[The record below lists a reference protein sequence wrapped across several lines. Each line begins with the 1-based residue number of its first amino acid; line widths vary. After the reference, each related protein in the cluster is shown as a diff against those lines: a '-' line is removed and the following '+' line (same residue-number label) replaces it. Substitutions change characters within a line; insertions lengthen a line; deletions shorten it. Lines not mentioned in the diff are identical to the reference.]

1 MSKMI
6 SVKDIFNSLHA
17 AEEEIQNEVFR
28 NLNFG
33 RGATDWQSE
42 TLSLIRHWIKRLS
55 VYDQITWRGKL
66 YCEMLADFH
75 FQSAS
80 SYFPD

>member
-6 SVKDIFNSLHA
+6 STKKMIASLRKSHD
-17 AEEEIQNEVFR
+17 EIQNEVFQR
-28 NLNFG
+28 LEFG